1 MFHFVVS
8 FGRNFLIKH
17 RASITRCTLAHLN
30 MEALSFPAALRLT
43 NYLSQEQLEAQERL
57 AVVRDKIEH
66 TSLLV
71 ASLFGGELPDDLL
84 DRLSLSG
91 AITQPPLGQAQDQLL
106 ADIATNEGRYFETLL
121 VQNSARKLMRLV
133 VLVA

>member
-1 MFHFVVS
+1 
-8 FGRNFLIKH
+8 
-17 RASITRCTLAHLN
+17 

-91 AITQPPLGQAQDQLL
+91 AITQPPLGQAQDQVL

-133 VLVA
+133 A